1 MEAYV
6 RLALIFIV
14 ILTILYLPVLFIL
27 KKRGKSIPRQIGYLG
42 LFCSLFLIVFA
53 TILFTPITFQPE
65 THTLNL
71 IPFAWIGTIDNVNQF
86 IVEKIPNVL
95 LFVPFGFFL
104 PVVFQKMRR
113 FYKTALVSFFVTFS
127 IEFFQYF
134 IGRSSD
140 IDDII
145 TNLSGA
151 VIGYFLFKLFDK
163 IFRNRKGWKM
173 LLYP

>member
-95 LFVPFGFFL
+95 LFVPLGFFL

-151 VIGYFLFKLFDK
+151 VIGCFLFKLLDK